1 MQHYRNRTKM
11 STFTPYLASDMSF
24 SSLELPKYLLKA
36 LEREKYVQPYPIQEQ
51 AIPAI
56 LDRKDILGIA
66 QTGSGKTA
74 SYVLP
79 ILVNLEKSIVP
90 TDRHVPVLV
99 LVPTREL
106 AIQVADVF
114 KLFAEAMPYRCKSV
128 AVFGGVSADAQMQN
142 LRNVSVL
149 VATPGRLLD
158 LLSSNAVQL
167 SAVDT
172 LVLDEADKMLNLG
185 FKAEMDEILTYLPEK
200 RQNLLFS
207 ATLSPHIENVRQ
219 LLLDDPL
226 VIQIEKQEDQIE
238 LINQSA
244 YAVTNEQKGPLLR
257 YLIREKKMEQV
268 LIFTSTV
275 HQADVVVQKLN
286 QNNIDADAIHGKRS
300 QRDRTAALAD
310 FKKGRLRVLVST
322 DLLSRGIDI
331 QFLPFVI
338 NYELP
343 RSPKDFVHRI
353 GRTGRAENP
362 GEAIS
367 FITEDDEHH
376 FKVIQKKMKK
386 FVDTIPAEEVNL
398 LIQSKYQK

>member
-1 MQHYRNRTKM
+1 
-11 STFTPYLASDMSF
+11 MSF
-24 SSLELPKYLLKA
+24 SSLNLPKYLLKA
-36 LEREKYVQPYPIQEQ
+36 LERENYSKPYPIQEK

-56 LDRKDILGIA
+56 LEKKDILGIA

-79 ILVNLEKSIVP
+79 ILVNLDGIETP
-90 TDRHVPVLV
+90 TDLHPSTLV

-106 AIQVADVF
+106 AIQVAEVF
-114 KLFAEAMPYRCKSV
+114 KLFAEAMPYRCKSI
-128 AVFGGVSADAQMQN
+128 AVYGGVAAESQMYG
-142 LRNVSVL
+142 LRDVSIL

-158 LLSSNAVQL
+158 LVESNSVDL
-167 SAVDT
+167 SAVST

-185 FKAEMDEILTYLPEK
+185 FKEEMDEILSFLPEK

-219 LLLDDPL
+219 VLLNDPL
-226 VIQIEKQEDQIE
+226 VIKIEKKEDQIE
-238 LINQSA
+238 LINQTA
-244 YAVTNEQKGPLLR
+244 YSVSPEQKGPLLR
-257 YLIREKKMEQV
+257 HLIREKKMDQV

-275 HQADVVVQKLN
+275 HSANMVAQKLN
-286 QNNIDADAIHGKRS
+286 QNKIDADAIHGKRT
-300 QRDRTAALAD
+300 QKDRTAALRD
-310 FKKGRLRVLVST
+310 FKKGRLRVLVAT

-362 GEAIS
+362 GEALS
-367 FITEDDEHH
+367 FVAEEDEHH

-386 FVDTIPAEEVNL
+386 FVERIENKEVSEMIDSKNL
-398 LIQSKYQK
+398 KK